1 MPQIKDGQ
9 VVYTD
14 AEIADAAQANASSE
28 ALRVAQ
34 AKADTA
40 SANALAMQKLA
51 DRAAQVAVAE
61 AEVLR
66 AVVASTVPDA

>member
-14 AEIADAAQANASSE
+14 AEIADAALANANSE
-28 ALRVAQ
+28 ALRLAQ

-40 SANALAMQKLA
+40 SANALAM
-51 DRAAQVAVAE
+51 
-61 AEVLR
+61 
-66 AVVASTVPDA
+66 